1 MIFWG
6 SARLKNPSLIQFYSG
21 KKSHKNSNWPF
32 EGFDMFPKAGG
43 AFKFFQ
49 NQVLLQSATDVFD
62 HRRLLGVMPGPTE
75 GVIEQADQ
83 SANVLLYIFL
93 PERPPVEQVQEF
105 EFEIQAELI
114 DDDVVGM
121 QVAVVFP
128 QQMNLLDS
136 PRERVQ

>member
-1 MIFWG
+1 
-6 SARLKNPSLIQFYSG
+6 
-21 KKSHKNSNWPF
+21 
-32 EGFDMFPKAGG
+32 MFPKPGG

-62 HRRLLGVMPGPTE
+62 HRRLFGVMPGSAE

-83 SANVLLYIFL
+83 PANVLLHIFL
-93 PERPPVEQVQEF
+93 SERPPVEQVQEF
-105 EFEIQAELI
+105 EFEIQAELV

-121 QVAVVFP
+121 QVAVVFL